1 MSSAFW
7 HSPVGLD
14 SLRLKAENLDPDL
27 KKKKW
32 Q

>member
-1 MSSAFW
+1 MSYTFW

-14 SLRLKAENLDPDL
+14 SLRLKSENLDPDY
-27 KKKKW
+27 KKKKR